1 MSALVDARPVVEAI
15 RTAIEAQLGGWQVY
29 DYGQVPGADG
39 NTGALPNIY
48 ALLSIERT
56 PSSVRRMSAQR
67 NVSGW
72 RFTVRVVGRTVN
84 EARWALAKVAVAVN
98 EVTLIADGRQSTPI
112 QHERDQAP
120 ELDEGRFSAL
130 SSWTTTH

>member
-39 NTGALPNIY
+39 NTGTLPNIY
-48 ALLSIERT
+48 ALLAVERRGN
-56 PSSVRRMSAQR
+56 PQVRASAR
-67 NVSGW
+67 TTRTGW

-84 EARWALAKVAVAVN
+84 EARWALAKVAGAVN
-98 EVTLIADGRQSTPI
+98 EAILVVGDEQTTPI
-112 QHERDQAP
+112 QFERDQAP
-120 ELDEGRFSAL
+120 ELDEGRYTAL
-130 SSWTTTH
+130 SSWTLAI